1 MAPTSHLPT
10 HAIGHSNVTYI
21 VEITGYRIAPRVDSF
36 DRVPVYS
43 SRHRSPYAAARRLAS
58 IIAGRSAVARE
69 VARGIPADYAGKYM
83 ILAPSGTGFALR
95 PFRLMHCGGG
105 A

>member
-1 MAPTSHLPT
+1 M
-10 HAIGHSNVTYI
+10 TYI
-21 VEITGYRIAPRVDSF
+21 VEITGYRIAPRVNICDL
-36 DRVPVYS
+36 VPVYT

-69 VARGIPADYAGKYM
+69 VKRGIPADYAGKYM
-83 ILAPSGTGFALR
+83 VISPSGTGFALR
-95 PFRLMHCGGG
+95 RFRAAHCGGG